1 MKRRFLVS
9 AKDFL
14 PQEVECEGCSGDAL
28 ILALKDAEIRHWKVN
43 RRSSNGQ
50 DWFFDVALSEEVKE
64 FRVQTLC

>member
-28 ILALKDAEIRHWKVN
+28 MLALQSKEVRHWKVN
-43 RRSSNGQ
+43 RRSPSGQ
-50 DWFFDVALSEEVKE
+50 DWFFDVALSEDTKE